1 MPRCS
6 HRKKARPSRKTQS
19 DTRKA
24 GCTRFKSN
32 QVPLIPASR
41 GIITRRLTPA
51 SFLVPFPP
59 PFFFSTSC
67 SQVRP
72 TTNNST
78 ALRLFPPLR
87 CAQHCSDLPTER
99 SHLPR
104 LATLFIC
111 PVLPVPSSHAPGTG
125 SSAFR
130 TRFPPRSSRRDKGVS
145 DRDRNVAG

>member
-78 ALRLFPPLR
+78 ALRLFPPFAL
-87 CAQHCSDLPTER
+87 CT
-99 SHLPR
+99 
-104 LATLFIC
+104 TLFR
-111 PVLPVPSSHAPGTG
+111 SSHRALTFTP
-125 SSAFR
+125 SRNALYLS
-130 TRFPPRSSRRDKGVS
+130 RFTCALEPRA
-145 DRDRNVAG
+145 RDRIECLSHAISASKLEAGQGGFG